1 MAEKKSMTK
10 AAEEYLRQRSQEMGD
25 TEFVGDLFDHYSSDR
40 FYGETASGNGW
51 PYAGAPADMGPLNPE
66 GTRVDPYY
74 AGYLTKP
81 VTQDR
86 DLSAK
91 SYAPSG
97 YSDPRSGL
105 VKLGLYGGSWDDPI
119 MFPGGLEGLED
130 VAGNYYDIPEG
141 ERGGLQSGLF
151 QAKDG
156 DADRARLVNQALQG
170 TYGEEITERYGFVPG
185 HMGMYSERPGE
196 WVGGI
201 TTEDGL
207 LSNGD
212 DSKFGYYSLRDDGI
226 RIDPRNDANVRETL
240 AHELS
245 HRGLAALSNLN
256 EMGDPRIAEIEQ
268 ELGMDFDDKVV
279 NKDASSTSWI
289 TPPGKKLSLSD
300 LMTYSGRH
308 EGGDSGAYVEHNLI
322 DAASR
327 NRNNRYLYE
336 GHEFDGD
343 TVVGVNPGGY
353 EDYGRAYGMLGQIA
367 NEIVNKQ
374 QKKNYEW
381 VKNMR
386 NQYDSPRVYG
396 GKSGTALHPLLEKA
410 GY

>member
-1 MAEKKSMTK
+1 MAGTLSKE
-10 AAEEYLRQRSQEMGD
+10 AENYLGQKSQEFGD
-25 TEFVGDLFDHYSSDR
+25 IEFVGDLFDHYSSDR
-40 FYGETASGNGW
+40 FYGETSSEKGW

-86 DLSAK
+86 GLSAK

-105 VKLGLYGGSWDDPI
+105 VKLGLFGGSWDDPI
-119 MFPGGLEGLED
+119 RFPGGVGSLAD
-130 VAGNYYDIPEG
+130 VVGEYYDIGPED
-141 ERGGLQSGLF
+141 RDNLNSAIF
-151 QAKDG
+151 RAKDG
-156 DADRARLVNQALQG
+156 DANRANLVNQALEG
-170 TYGEEITERYGFVPG
+170 TYGADFAERYGFVPG
-185 HMGMYSERPGE
+185 HIGMYSERPGE

-201 TTEDGL
+201 TSEDGL
-207 LSNGD
+207 LANRD
-212 DSKFGYYSLRDDGI
+212 DSKFGYYAPRDDGI

-300 LMTYSGRH
+300 LMTWQGRH
-308 EGGDSGAYVEHNLI
+308 EGDDAGAHVEHNLI
-322 DAASR
+322 DAVSR
-327 NRNNRYLYE
+327 NRNSRYLYE

-343 TVVGVNPGGY
+343 TIVGVNPGGY

-367 NEIVNKQ
+367 NEVVNKQ
-374 QKKNYEW
+374 QKKNHEW

-396 GKSGTALHPLLEKA
+396 GKSGTKVHPLLEAA